1 MATSLKANT
10 SRGWQCGLLDALPLL
25 GGYIPVAI
33 SFGLIA
39 SQAGFSALEATLISL
54 FIYAGA
60 SQFLLVAMVA
70 SGAPLWLA
78 VSMTMLVN
86 VRHVVYAPNLVPFL
100 SQSRAWP
107 WLMHGL
113 TDQIFALAHTRLA
126 ELNDE
131 DKVSWYTAAS
141 LLAWASWVLGTTLG
155 AIAGDTLTQQWPLMD
170 AVMPFALPAL
180 FIVLLA
186 PRFSDKQWFY
196 TLSVTM
202 VSAMLLA
209 MTAFQHAA
217 IPLSALSGG
226 MTFYFLKRPHNKP
239 EQEHAN

>member
-1 MATSLKANT
+1 MTTSTKAV
-10 SRGWQCGLLDALPLL
+10 SRSGWQRGLLDALPLL

-86 VRHVVYAPNLVPFL
+86 VRHVVYAPNLVPHL

-126 ELNDE
+126 QLDDR

-155 AIAGDTLTQQWPLMD
+155 AITGDTLTQQWPLMD

-180 FIVLLA
+180 FLVLLA
-186 PRFSDKQWFY
+186 PRFSDRLWFF
-196 TLSVTM
+196 TLSVTIF
-202 VSAMLLA
+202 SAMLLA
-209 MTAFQHAA
+209 MTVVKNAA
-217 IPLSALSGG
+217 IPLAALAGG
-226 MTFYFLKRPHNKP
+226 LTFYLLSKPQHKP
-239 EQEHAN
+239 EQTNAN

>member
-180 FIVLLA
+180 FIVLLVTLLIFCKTL
-186 PRFSDKQWFY
+186 PFSSNIFSICSYKI
-196 TLSVTM
+196 
-202 VSAMLLA
+202 
-209 MTAFQHAA
+209 AFSLFNFC
-217 IPLSALSGG
+217 ISIFVLV
-226 MTFYFLKRPHNKP
+226 FL
-239 EQEHAN
+239 Q

>member
-1 MATSLKANT
+1 MATSLKAKT
-10 SRGWQCGLLDALPLL
+10 SRGWQRGLLDALPLL

-196 TLSVTM
+196 TLSVTI

-217 IPLSALSGG
+217 IPLAALSGG
-226 MTFYFLKRPHNKP
+226 MTFYLLNRPHNKP

>member
-202 VSAMLLA
+202 ISAMFLA

-217 IPLSALSGG
+217 IPLAALSGG
-226 MTFYFLKRPHNKP
+226 MTFYLLNRPHNKP